1 MAEKTDFRTMYDRE
15 YIGAFDLP
23 EGKGDLTLTIAKC
36 TGGELTAMGGRKSK
50 KPIVHFK
57 ETSVKPLICNKTN
70 GKTIAAMYG
79 NHVEGWAGKRVTLY
93 RGSTRNPEDGGN
105 VDCIRIRPAAPAAF
119 ATDAE
124 EPKIT
129 AAQAQELRELLTAKG
144 VTEAELLTFGELDK
158 LEALWAKNFNGAKKW
173 IDSEAKRKAQ
183 SLTS

>member
-1 MAEKTDFRTMYDRE
+1 MAEKTDFRTMYDRD

-23 EGKGDLTLTIAKC
+23 EGKGDTTFTIEKC

-57 ETSVKPLICNKTN
+57 EQGIKPLICNKTN

-79 NHVEGWAGKRVTLY
+79 NFVEAWKGKRVTLY

-105 VDCIRIRPAAPAAF
+105 VDCIRIRPGAPAAF
-119 ATDAE
+119 TEE
-124 EPKIT
+124 EPVIS
-129 AAQAQELRELLTAKG
+129 ADQVEELRQLLTAKG

-158 LEALWAKNFNGAKKW
+158 LEDLRVKSFNGAKKW
-173 IDSEAKRKAQ
+173 IESEVKRKAASMQ
-183 SLTS
+183 S